1 MSKDTETKTE
11 TELPHEE
18 ENDDDFF
25 DDNNNDNYIMDKALG
40 NIKDDPA
47 SARSR
52 PRRKPINQ
60 LTLEDEVSIPK
71 MPDKIIKKPNEEE
84 FNKKINDLIQKK
96 KQKGASIKEYFAKI
110 NEEKTGVKK
119 DDKSN
124 IFKEKKELLVKRNE
138 LAKFIQNEDK
148 DVEPLRNTLKE
159 LNEEVR
165 KYERYHFS
173 NKPEVILGQIR
184 GIKEKLSF
192 GELTSTE
199 EKQLMEKKPLLEE
212 YYKQLKKLHDFRDKN
227 KDNLNKTSK
236 QRKEL
241 KEMNEKLAKINEN
254 IKKMAPV
261 EKKKDEDNPVIN
273 QYNKAIDSLKED
285 QKKIQEEINKAYEDY
300 DNQCK
305 EYKEQTKLINYI
317 KKCQEKI
324 DYLKKRKRM
333 KEKREKKMEKEN
345 KKKTKD
351 ESDNLKDIEIA
362 EKQIVKPKKYDNQIK
377 ECNELNDYFS
387 ALLPKKEEEEEEKE
401 ENVKREKSKLDE
413 DLEKGLLKQVTQKNY
428 DEFLGVSDGG
438 IKKKKR

>member
-11 TELPHEE
+11 TQLLHEE

-25 DDNNNDNYIMDKALG
+25 DYNNNDNNIIDKALG
-40 NIKDDPA
+40 NIKNDPA

-71 MPDKIIKKPNEEE
+71 MPDKIIKKPNKEE
-84 FNKKINDLIQKK
+84 FNKKIEELREQSKK
-96 KQKGASIKEYFAKI
+96 KGASIKEYYAKI
-110 NEEKTGVKK
+110 NEERTGVKK
-119 DDKSN
+119 DDKNN
-124 IFKEKKELLVKRNE
+124 IYKERKELLEKKDE
-138 LAKFIQNEDK
+138 LLKFIQNEDK
-148 DVEPLRNTLKE
+148 DVGPLRNTLRE
-159 LNEEVR
+159 LTDEVR

-173 NKPEVILGQIR
+173 NKPEVILAQIR
-184 GIKEKLSF
+184 DIKEKLSF
-192 GELTSTE
+192 SELTSTE
-199 EKQLMEKKPLLEE
+199 EKQLIDKKPLLEE
-212 YYKQLKKLHDFRDKN
+212 YYKQLKKLHDFKDKY
-227 KDNLNKTSK
+227 KDSFNKTSK

-241 KEMNEKLAKINEN
+241 KEINEKIAKINEKY
-254 IKKMAPV
+254 KKTAPV

-273 QYNKAIDSLKED
+273 QYYKTIESLKED
-285 QKKIQEEINKAYEDY
+285 KKNIQEQIDKANKDY
-300 DNQCK
+300 DNQYY
-305 EYKEQTKLINYI
+305 EYKEQSKLINYI

-351 ESDNLKDIEIA
+351 ESDNLKDIQIA
-362 EKQIVKPKKYDNQIK
+362 EKQIIKPKKYDNQIK

-387 ALLPKKEEEEEEKE
+387 ALLPKKEEEEEKE
-401 ENVKREKSKLDE
+401 ENVQREKSKLDE
-413 DLEKGLLKQVTQKNY
+413 DLEKGLLKQITQKNY

-438 IKKKKR
+438 IKKKR